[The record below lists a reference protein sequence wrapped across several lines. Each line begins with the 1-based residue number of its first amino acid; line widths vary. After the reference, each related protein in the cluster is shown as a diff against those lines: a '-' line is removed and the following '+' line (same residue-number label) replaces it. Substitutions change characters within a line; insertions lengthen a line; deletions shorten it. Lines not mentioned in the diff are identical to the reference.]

1 MTLQSVVFFIFT
13 KLMRHLLVELFH
25 LSNLLQVLND
35 HRMVDVKFFGNFSC
49 SLQRISF
56 DDPLSWSLPI
66 SNGQPLF
73 SSFSSLL
80 SPLQNFLKPP
90 VHCTL
95 GSCSWAKCIVGVVH
109 CLYRFPTH
117 FELK

>member
-1 MTLQSVVFFIFT
+1 
-13 KLMRHLLVELFH
+13 MRHLLVELFH

-49 SLQRISF
+49 SLQRIRF
-56 DDPLSWSLPI
+56 DDPLNWSLPI

-80 SPLQNFLKPP
+80 SPLQNFLNHQYT
-90 VHCTL
+90 VHLLVVL
-95 GSCSWAKCIVGVVH
+95 GPNALLVLCIVSTTFQPILNSNKKIAQIAF
-109 CLYRFPTH
+109 CLTSFP
-117 FELK
+117 